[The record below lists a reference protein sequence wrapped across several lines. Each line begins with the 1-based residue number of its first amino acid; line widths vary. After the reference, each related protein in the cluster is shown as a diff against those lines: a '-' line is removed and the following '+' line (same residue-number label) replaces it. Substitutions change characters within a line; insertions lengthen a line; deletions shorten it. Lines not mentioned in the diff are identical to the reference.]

1 MNTGNTGIIDIILDS
16 SLKNAL
22 YRTDIFISSCENGIF
37 SAKIA
42 LL

>member
-1 MNTGNTGIIDIILDS
+1 MNTGNTGIYFMDS

-22 YRTDIFISSCENGIF
+22 YRTDIFISSHKNGIF

-42 LL
+42 ALP